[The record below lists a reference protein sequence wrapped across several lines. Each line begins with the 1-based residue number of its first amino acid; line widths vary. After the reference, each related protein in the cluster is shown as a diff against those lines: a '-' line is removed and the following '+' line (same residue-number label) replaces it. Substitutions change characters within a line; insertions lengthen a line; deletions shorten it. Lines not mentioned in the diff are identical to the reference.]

1 MRGTHRKLLIAL
13 WILDFGVFVGGGAWL
28 CFVGFFLNTSFIKDY
43 Q

>member
-13 WILDFGVFVGGGAWL
+13 WILDFGVFVVVVGWL
-28 CFVGFFLNTSFIKDY
+28 GFVGFFLNTSFIKDY